1 MAPPNARHLSR
12 RNGPAFKMKPHCKLN
27 SKDSRDI
34 PCLCFCPLLGY
45 SLGIS
50 NEAVRFQ
57 EEYKRRS
64 VPMLLHPLPLGQNF
78 KPSSMTS
85 LDAWPWGRDLVCLS
99 MSFSFYKMQLMVT
112 NFPECVGDWRIC
124 VWLLAPPLD
133 PSIESGDDTLTYPLG
148 FNDKWVETALH
159 VPCTKL
165 VSSKYLNWT
174 ELNRT

>member
-1 MAPPNARHLSR
+1 MAPPNPRHLSG
-12 RNGPAFKMKPHCKLN
+12 RNGPALEMKPHCKLN
-27 SKDSRDI
+27 SQGSRDI
-34 PCLCFCPLLGY
+34 PCFCFYPLLGY

-50 NEAVRFQ
+50 NEAVRLQ

-64 VPMLLHPLPLGQNF
+64 VPILLHPLPLGQGF

-85 LDAWPWGRDLVCLS
+85 VDAWPWGRDLVCLS
-99 MSFSFYKMQLMVT
+99 MSFSFYKMRLMVPT
-112 NFPECVGDWRIC
+112 FPECDG

-133 PSIESGDDTLTYPLG
+133 PSIWSWDNNLTYPLG
-148 FNDKWVETALH
+148 FNDNWVETSLY